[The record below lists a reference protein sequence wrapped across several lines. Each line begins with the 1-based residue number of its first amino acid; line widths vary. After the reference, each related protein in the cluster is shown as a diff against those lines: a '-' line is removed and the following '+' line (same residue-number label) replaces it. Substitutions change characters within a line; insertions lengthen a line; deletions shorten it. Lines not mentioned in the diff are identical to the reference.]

1 MTFNSKTFDPNQ
13 GLLLDKETTSLCRME
28 VREKE
33 NLRWMVSE
41 DGVLHG
47 AITLKDPSLPL
58 LPYVR
63 SMLIAQILKP
73 EATKVLNLGLGCGAI
88 ERYIASTH
96 PHVKLTTVEISQTRL
111 EQTKRFFHLRPGS
124 NSSIFVQDAS
134 NFMSRKIPEQD
145 IIYCDLF
152 DVRSNYNTIFSN
164 DFVFRLW
171 EKLSKNG
178 LIAINYV
185 LEDQKKLINTLVI
198 LRKIFAVTAMID
210 IEDHANI
217 VILAFK
223 TDRPRIELI
232 KSYINKLDCTYD
244 LDFAKTLESIEW
256 LPRPP
261 NTLI

>member
-13 GLLLDKETTSLCRME
+13 GLVLDKETTSLCRME
-28 VREKE
+28 VRE
-33 NLRWMVSE
+33 NADLRWMMSE

-47 AITLKDPSLPL
+47 VMSLKEPCLPL
-58 LPYVR
+58 VPYVR
-63 SMLIAQILKP
+63 SMLIAQMLKP
-73 EATKVLNLGLGCGAI
+73 EATKVLNLGLGTGAI
-88 ERYIASTH
+88 ERYIGEVYSQ
-96 PHVKLTTVEISQTRL
+96 VKLTTVEISQTRL
-111 EQTKRFFHLRPGS
+111 EQTKRFFHLVPS
-124 NSSIFVQDAS
+124 SSSSIVVQDAS
-134 NFMSRKIPEQD
+134 KFISRKIPEQD

-164 DFVFRLW
+164 DFVTKLW

-198 LRKIFAVTAMID
+198 LRKIFAVTAIID

-223 TDRPRIELI
+223 TDKSDSESI
-232 KSYINKLDCTYD
+232 KFNIDKFEDTYD
-244 LDFAKTLESIEW
+244 LNFAKVLESIEW
-256 LPRPP
+256 LPQPQ
-261 NTLI
+261 NT

>member
-13 GLLLDKETTSLCRME
+13 GLVLDKETTSLCKME
-28 VREKE
+28 VRE
-33 NLRWMVSE
+33 NADLRWMMSE

-47 AITLKDPSLPL
+47 AMSLKEPCLPL
-58 LPYVR
+58 VPYVR
-63 SMLIAQILKP
+63 SMLIAQMLKP
-73 EATKVLNLGLGCGAI
+73 EATKVLNLGLGTGAI
-88 ERYIASTH
+88 ERYIGEVC
-96 PHVKLTTVEISQTRL
+96 PHVKLTTVEISQTRV
-111 EQTKRFFHLRPGS
+111 EQTKRYFHLRPS
-124 NSSIFVQDAS
+124 SSSSIVVQDAS
-134 NFMSRKIPEQD
+134 NFMSRKIPEQG

-164 DFVFRLW
+164 DFVNNLW

-198 LRKIFAVTAMID
+198 LRKIFAATAIID

-223 TDRPRIELI
+223 ADRPNVASI
-232 KSYINKLDCTYD
+232 KPYINKLECTYD
-244 LDFAKTLESIEW
+244 LGFTKILESIQW
-256 LPRPP
+256 LPQPS
-261 NTLI
+261 L